1 MTKPLRYGIIGAGM
15 MAREHVRN
23 LALIP
28 GSQIAAIVDPDA
40 ASCAACLEEVRNQL
54 GQTPLVVRDH
64 RALLDGDHVDALIIA
79 SPNDSHAGLLQ
90 DIFNASRKRAV
101 LCEKPICTNAA
112 DMAPLAAAAAAHP
125 APVWVA
131 MEYRYMPPVADLIGY
146 VRDGTIGPLQM
157 LSIREHRFP
166 FLAKTGDWNRFNART
181 GGTLVEK
188 CCHFFDL
195 MRLIVGR
202 EAVRV
207 YASGGADVNHRDE
220 RYNGQVPDIID
231 NAFVIVDFEGGV
243 RASLDLCMFAE
254 GAYFQE
260 EITATGAKARVAAYV
275 PGVARFWQGGG
286 QERDAEIEI
295 SRRAPQAPVRRK
307 VPVDPA
313 ILNAGD
319 HHGSTYFQHLGFRAA
334 VLDGAPVAV
343 TVADGLAAVAIGLAA
358 ERSIREKQAVAL
370 ADGG

>member
-1 MTKPLRYGIIGAGM
+1 MSKPLRYGIVGAGM

-28 GSQIAAIVDPDA
+28 GSEITAVVDPDA
-40 ASCAACLEEVRNQL
+40 GSRSACLDEVSRRL
-54 GQTPLVVRDH
+54 GQTPHVFQDH
-64 RALLDGDHVDALIIA
+64 RALIETGDIDALIIA
-79 SPNDSHAGLLQ
+79 SPNDTHAHILH
-90 DIFNASRKRAV
+90 DVFAATRKVAV
-101 LCEKPICTNAA
+101 LCEKPICTDAR

-131 MEYRYMPPVADLIGY
+131 MEYRYMPPVAELIGH
-146 VRDGTIGPLQM
+146 VRDGTMGPLHM

-166 FLAKTGDWNRFNART
+166 FLAKVGDWNRFNART

-207 YASGGADVNHRDE
+207 YASGAADVNHRDE
-220 RYNGQVPDIID
+220 RYGGQAPDIID
-231 NAFVIVDFEGGV
+231 NAFVIVDFAGGV

-254 GAYFQE
+254 GAFFQE
-260 EITATGAKARVAAYV
+260 EITATGAKARVTAYV
-275 PGVARFWQGGG
+275 PGVARFWQDGT
-286 QERDAEIEI
+286 QARDAEIEI
-295 SRRAPQAPVRRK
+295 SPRSPQLPVRRK
-307 VPVDPA
+307 VHVDNA
-313 ILNAGD
+313 ILDAGD

-334 VLDGAPVAV
+334 ALEHAPVAV
-343 TVADGLAAVAIGLAA
+343 SMADGLAAVAIGLAA
-358 ERSIREKQAVAL
+358 ERSIREHRAVNL
-370 ADGG
+370 AEIL